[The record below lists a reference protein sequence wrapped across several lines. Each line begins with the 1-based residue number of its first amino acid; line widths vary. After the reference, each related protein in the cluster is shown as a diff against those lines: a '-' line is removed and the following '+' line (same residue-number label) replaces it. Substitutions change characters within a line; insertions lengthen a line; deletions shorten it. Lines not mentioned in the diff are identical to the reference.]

1 MRGFFGSGILSTRVD
16 ERDFLG
22 LSRHFVTPK
31 QSTYV
36 HMILSHSSSYRCYA
50 LFMWRNME
58 KLLGCASR
66 LLRISQILAQSYMY
80 CIVILCYYSHG
91 KIPYFVNMTVESMA
105 IAPGLPVACPG
116 PSAGQRRWN
125 AIAGTNNDCVRSV
138 PSMAGPGA
146 LVFGGFPWL
155 FPWRFPWVFPPNSQI
170 QRPRT

>member
-1 MRGFFGSGILSTRVD
+1 MAKFI
-16 ERDFLG
+16 
-22 LSRHFVTPK
+22 
-31 QSTYV
+31 
-36 HMILSHSSSYRCYA
+36 
-50 LFMWRNME
+50 
-58 KLLGCASR
+58 
-66 LLRISQILAQSYMY
+66 
-80 CIVILCYYSHG
+80 

-146 LVFGGFPWL
+146 LVFRGFPWL
-155 FPWRFPWVFPPNSQI
+155 FPWLFPWVFPPNSQI